1 MARVGITLENV
12 KQAKETILA
21 RGESISIDAV
31 RAELGHTGSKST
43 IHKHLKRLAG
53 NDENAPTEMH
63 LSEELQ
69 QLLNHVAA
77 RLKKEAYAS
86 LEEKTEAFEKNVRD
100 KDDRIAALSEQNSEL
115 IAYREKL
122 HEELEAAVY
131 ENALLNTRMEKADQD
146 ITLKSQQINAL
157 EQQVTIAD
165 RHNAS
170 LEAKHQ
176 DARQA
181 LTHYRDTMA
190 QQREQESAKH
200 EQECAQLQQACHATS
215 QALTAKQTALG
226 EAQRRIEA
234 LDKQIAVVTSERDT
248 SYGTENELKN
258 KIRLYRDKIDELTT
272 KYIAMQAEY
281 EHVQGRSIKLE
292 SANGELELANKT
304 LREEKGRLEGQC
316 QTQQALLDMFKHG
329 NFNIQN

>member
-21 RGESISIDAV
+21 RSESISIDAV

-43 IHKHLKRLAG
+43 IHRHLKLLSAG
-53 NDENAPTEMH
+53 EEKLPTEMH

-77 RLKKEAYAS
+77 RLKKEAYAT
-86 LEEKTEAFEKNVRD
+86 LEEKTEAFEQNVRD
-100 KDDRIAALSEQNSEL
+100 KDDRVAALSEQNSEL

-122 HEELEAAVY
+122 HDELEAAVD
-131 ENALLNTRMEKADQD
+131 ENALLKARMEKADQD
-146 ITLKSQQINAL
+146 IALKSQQIKAL

-181 LTHYRDTMA
+181 LTHYRGTMA

-215 QALTAKQTALG
+215 QALTGKQTALG

-281 EHVQGRSIKLE
+281 EHVQGRNIKLD
-292 SANGELELANKT
+292 SVNGELELANKT
-304 LREEKGRLEGQC
+304 LRDEKGRLEGQC
-316 QTQQALLDMFKHG
+316 QTQKELLDMFKHG
-329 NFNIQN
+329 NLNIQN